1 MPEDD
6 EIYFSCTGD
15 LYVPF
20 FYLLLTFQSDLFVW
34 ELRYSSSH
42 GFRRVRYR

>member
-15 LYVPF
+15 LYILFGCLV
-20 FYLLLTFQSDLFVW
+20 LTLQSHLFVG
-34 ELRYSSSH
+34 ELRYPHSH
-42 GFRRVRYR
+42 GFR